1 MSEHIDWG
9 HINKSMEQINKRI
22 AIEIPLKENPSV
34 RRSIFIEDKYDKTK
48 EVIIL
53 RGSIKDHQIS
63 VGTIGKNY
71 IESRSMTLSLT
82 MEIGKAEENFII
94 TVSDF
99 ENFIHFNDRESYEII
114 VIDEFMR
121 IKKIS

>member
-71 IESRSMTLSLT
+71 IKSRSMTLSLK
-82 MEIGKAEENFII
+82 MKIGEAEENFII